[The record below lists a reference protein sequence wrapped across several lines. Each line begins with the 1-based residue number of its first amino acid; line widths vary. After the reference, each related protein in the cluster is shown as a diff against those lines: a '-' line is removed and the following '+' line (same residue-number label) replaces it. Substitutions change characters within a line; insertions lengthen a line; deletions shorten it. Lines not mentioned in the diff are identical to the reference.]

1 MQTLI
6 TFILVFGVIVIVH
19 EFGHFYFA
27 KKAGVRVR
35 EFAIGMG
42 PKLFQMQHN
51 KTTYTLRILPVGGY
65 VRMASRAEAEEI
77 PLQAGMTITIGM
89 VDGVV
94 EQLNLSD
101 QVEIIGGRAFTI
113 NDFDLVDALFIEGY
127 FDGDDTL
134 SRLPVDH
141 DATLIESDGTEVMI
155 APRDT
160 QLESAKLWQRALIN
174 FAGPFNN
181 FLLTLVLFVG
191 VAFAL
196 PGVTTTTLNHVQKDS
211 AAMQAGLKS
220 GDQIKAIDGK
230 QISSW
235 QAMQTAVQ
243 GSSDKTLALAYVRDG
258 KQMETKV
265 HPAVKKIQGQQVR
278 QLGVT
283 PELTKAPLARLNY
296 AWQVTKQSATQILR
310 AIINLFQSF
319 SLNKLGG
326 PVAIYKNTEEV
337 SSYGLISIISFTA
350 MLSINLGM
358 MNLLPI
364 PALDGGKLL
373 MNLIEAIFRRPI
385 SQKVEMG
392 VTVAGAAILVVLMI
406 AVTGNDLFR
415 YFIK

>member
-27 KKAGVRVR
+27 KKSGVRVR

-42 PKLFQMQHN
+42 PKLFQTQRN
-51 KTTYTLRILPVGGY
+51 GTTYTLRILPVGGY
-65 VRMASRAEAEEI
+65 VRMASRAEAEEN
-77 PLQAGMTITIGM
+77 PLQPGMTVMLGV

-94 EQLNLSD
+94 EKINLAE

-127 FDGDDTL
+127 FENEETL
-134 SRLPVDH
+134 TRLPVDH
-141 DATLIESDGTEVMI
+141 DASMIEADGSELLI

-160 QLESAKLWQRALIN
+160 QFESAKLWQRALIN
-174 FAGPFNN
+174 FAGPLNN
-181 FLLTLVLFVG
+181 FLLTIVLFTG
-191 VAFAL
+191 VAFAM
-196 PGVTTTTLNHVQKDS
+196 PGVTTTILDEVQS
-211 AAMQAGLKS
+211 NSPALQAGLKS
-220 GDQIKAIDGK
+220 GDDIKSIDGK
-230 QISSW
+230 KVRSW
-235 QAMQTAVQ
+235 QDMQTMVQ
-243 GSSDKTLALAYVRDG
+243 GSSAASLKMTYERNSKTQTV
-258 KQMETKV
+258 T
-265 HPAVKKIQGQQVR
+265 VKPQAKEIQGQKVR
-278 QLGVT
+278 QIGVT
-283 PELTKAPLARLNY
+283 PALTKAPGARLNY
-296 AWQVTKQSATQILR
+296 AWQVTKQSATQIWR
-310 AIINLFQSF
+310 AIIGLFQGF

-337 SSYGLISIISFTA
+337 SSYGLVSVISFTA

-373 MNLIEAIFRRPI
+373 LNLIEAIFRRPI
-385 SQKVEMG
+385 SEKVEMT
-392 VTVAGAAILVVLMI
+392 VTIAGAALLVVLMI